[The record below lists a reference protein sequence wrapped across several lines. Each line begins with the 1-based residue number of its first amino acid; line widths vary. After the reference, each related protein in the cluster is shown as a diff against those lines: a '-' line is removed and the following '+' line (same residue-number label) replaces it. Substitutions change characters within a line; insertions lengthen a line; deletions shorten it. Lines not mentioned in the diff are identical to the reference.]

1 MAQTETQGEIRM
13 IKSRILK
20 AALAI
25 VTIGSAISLFSL
37 GSIPAQAS
45 ALPSYKLIVNSGF
58 TALNI
63 TANGAGNL
71 ATISNSGKDDN
82 WVFVNSQKWTAPN
95 GLVYTVS
102 EMQHAG
108 TTECISDK
116 GGAFYVEG
124 CSAGNPDELL
134 LQDPTGSTTN
144 GSPNE
149 WYYSVAASDAAH
161 AFRYL
166 TAASLTNGA
175 ILVTDPAGEG
185 GLAAWNK
192 VCTAN
197 C

>member
-1 MAQTETQGEIRM
+1 MV
-13 IKSRILK
+13 KSRILK

-25 VTIGSAISLFSL
+25 GTIGSAISLFSL
-37 GSIPAQAS
+37 SATPASAS
-45 ALPSYKLIVNSGF
+45 ALPTYRLVVNSGA

-63 TANGAGNL
+63 TANGAGNPT
-71 ATISNSGKDDN
+71 TISNSGKNDN
-82 WVFVNSQKWTAPN
+82 WDFVNTQKWTGPN
-95 GLVYTVS
+95 GVVFNVS

-108 TTECISDK
+108 TTECISDES
-116 GGAFYVEG
+116 GVFEMEG
-124 CSAGNPDELL
+124 CSAGDLNELF

-149 WYYSVAASDAAH
+149 WYFNAAASNAAH

-175 ILVTDPAGEG
+175 ILISDPAGEG
-185 GLAAWNK
+185 GLAAWNR
-192 VCTAN
+192 VCTAD